1 MKHPLVLLAIVVV
14 GFEISCKL
22 DSNPCE
28 AKTVL
33 PDPTNIGANTMGCL
47 INGDVWVAQV
57 CPGSV
62 LTDVH
67 ADWGLPD
74 GGLTLSGR
82 KHMPPENESLLL
94 TMSVDSI
101 FGTGVYDLASSY
113 FGNHINLCQ
122 YYADSTW
129 TNGTMTITEFDRTN
143 YIIAGTFECVLYS
156 NDCDDTLI
164 ITDGRFDVRE

>member
-1 MKHPLVLLAIVVV
+1 MRLSFLLAIVAV
-14 GFEISCKL
+14 GFETACKL

-28 AKTVL
+28 TKSGL
-33 PDPTNIGANTMGCL
+33 PEMTKVGANTMGCL
-47 INGDVWVAQV
+47 INGDAWVAQV

-74 GGLTLSGR
+74 GGLTLSGT
-82 KHMPPENESLLL
+82 KHMPPEYKSLVLS
-94 TMSVDSI
+94 MSVDSL
-101 FGTGVYDLASSY
+101 FNKGTYDLAYSY
-113 FGNHINLCQ
+113 YGNHINLCQ

-129 TNGTMTITEFDRTN
+129 TTGTMTITEFDRTN

-156 NDCDDTLI
+156 NDCEDTLI
-164 ITDGRFDVRE
+164 ITNGRFDVRE